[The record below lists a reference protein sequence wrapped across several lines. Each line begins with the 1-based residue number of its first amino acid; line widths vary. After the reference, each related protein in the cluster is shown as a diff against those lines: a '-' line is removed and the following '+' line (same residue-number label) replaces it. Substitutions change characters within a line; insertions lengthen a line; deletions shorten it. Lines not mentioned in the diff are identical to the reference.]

1 MSNRTAVELVRAGH
15 ARGIDGDNVPIGAIT
30 KEAAALDAEVA
41 TMRARLAVLEAF
53 ADEVRN
59 IQACADTANDF
70 AYAVCAA
77 TAKLPVKP

>member
-1 MSNRTAVELVRAGH
+1 MTTRTTVELVNFAYHFGTLKGSLSST
-15 ARGIDGDNVPIGAIT
+15 ADD
-30 KEAAALDAEVA
+30 AAALDAEVTA
-41 TMRARLAVLEAF
+41 MRARLAALEAF

-77 TAKLPVKP
+77 TAKLPVK